1 MPYCPR
7 CGSEVD
13 ENKNFCQKCGEQLN
27 SQAVRNT
34 HINNF
39 KKWYSKRHNNLEFV
53 LALIA
58 LILAVLVIS
67 QFFTIIPL
75 GGDNLITFLLIV
87 MVVAV
92 ISTVLTR
99 YHARTGSLMLLIS
112 LLVLFVMGFGN
123 LSGAVLFAVIAVV
136 VSFVLNRFK

>member
-39 KKWYSKRHNNLEFV
+39 KKWYSKRHNNLEFL

-58 LILAVLVIS
+58 LILAVMSIS
-67 QFFTIIPL
+67 QFFTSLLL
-75 GGDNLITFLLIV
+75 GGDNIITFILIV
-87 MVVAV
+87 VIVAV
-92 ISTVLTR
+92 IATVLTR
-99 YHARTGSLMLLIS
+99 YHAKTSYVMLLITFS
-112 LLVLFVMGFGN
+112 ALHVMKLGVL
-123 LSGAVLFAVIAVV
+123 S
-136 VSFVLNRFK
+136 

>member
-13 ENKNFCQKCGEQLN
+13 ENKNFCPKCGKQLN
-27 SQAVRNT
+27 SEAVRNT
-34 HINNF
+34 PINNF

-58 LILAVLVIS
+58 LILAVMSIS
-67 QFFTIIPL
+67 QFFTLVPL
-75 GGDNLITFLLIV
+75 TSNIITFILIV
-87 MVVAV
+87 IIVAL
-92 ISTVLTR
+92 IATVFTR

-112 LLVLFVMGFGN
+112 LLVLFALGFGN
-123 LSGAVLFAVIAVV
+123 LSGAILFAVIAVV
-136 VSFVLNRFK
+136 VSFVLNRFKN

>member
-1 MPYCPR
+1 MNYQ
-7 CGSEVD
+7 D
-13 ENKNFCQKCGEQLN
+13 
-27 SQAVRNT
+27 
-34 HINNF
+34 NF
-39 KKWYSKRHNNLEFV
+39 KKWYSKRHNNLEFA

-87 MVVAV
+87 MIVAV
-92 ISTVLTR
+92 IATVLTR

-123 LSGAVLFAVIAVV
+123 LSGAVFFAGIAVV
-136 VSFVLNRFK
+136 VSFVLNRFKN